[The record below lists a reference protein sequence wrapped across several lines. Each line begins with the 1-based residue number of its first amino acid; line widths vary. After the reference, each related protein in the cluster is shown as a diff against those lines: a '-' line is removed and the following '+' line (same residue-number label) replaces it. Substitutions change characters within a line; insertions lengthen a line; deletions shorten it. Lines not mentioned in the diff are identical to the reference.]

1 MRKITAEELV
11 GKGNVGKPDIPGVS
25 TAEMQRIMDEIPRE
39 VIVPA
44 FNELSDETE
53 AAIQARYTKTETDQ
67 KINEKVVAIG
77 SGDMAKGVYDPGDGG
92 VNVTVQLWN
101 CEKTG
106 SVYALTGTGAVG
118 RFRVP
123 AAWSDGDSFTVNG
136 VAVPAYCGAD
146 PADGDCVA
154 EGRWLTFVFDGSR
167 LDFNGGGGLSAS
179 KLAQATATENDVLAG
194 VPFYAGD
201 KAMKRGTLALT
212 GNVTAGAMLEGSS
225 GYASDP
231 HQKINGNIPVRGA
244 WGAHLGYGA
253 QIVVP
258 PGYHN
263 GNGVVTTKTWTKDK
277 YLYLAIQFQPGYGDP
292 MAEHAATL
300 IAIGDS
306 EPAFLAHHLGGGNSN
321 AVLDVCGAGM
331 LNINKSTG
339 KNTAEIVP
347 IAYLYDIFHGTNH
360 DPGATYTLSTGVY
373 CFRLRF

>member
-11 GKGNVGKPDIPGVS
+11 GKGNVGRPDIPGVS
-25 TAEMQRIMDEIPRE
+25 TAEMQRILDELSRE
-39 VIVPA
+39 VIIPA
-44 FNELSDETE
+44 FNELSDEAQT
-53 AAIQARYTKTETDQ
+53 ALDARYTKDETDQ
-67 KINEKVVAIG
+67 KINEKVVELG
-77 SGDMAKGVYDPGDGG
+77 SGDMAKGVYDPGNGG

-123 AAWSDGDSFTVNG
+123 AAWNDGDSFTVNG
-136 VAVPAYCGAD
+136 AAVPAYCGAD

-154 EGRWLTFVFDGSR
+154 DGRWLTFVFDGSR

-179 KLAQATATENDVLAG
+179 KLAQATATENDVLTG
-194 VPFYAGD
+194 VPFYAVD
-201 KAMKRGTLALT
+201 KTLKEGTLALT
-212 GNVTAGAMLEGSS
+212 GNVTAGAMLEGTS

-231 HQKINGNIPVRGA
+231 HQKIDGSIPVRGA

-253 QIVVP
+253 QTVVP

-263 GNGVVTTKTWTKDK
+263 GNGVVTAKTWTKDK
-277 YLYLAIQFQPGYGDP
+277 YLYLAIQFQPGYGNP
-292 MAEHAATL
+292 MAEHTATL
-300 IAIGDS
+300 IGIGDS

-360 DPGATYTLSTGVY
+360 DPGATYTLGTGVY
-373 CFRLRF
+373 CFRLR

>member
-39 VIVPA
+39 VIIPA
-44 FNELSDETE
+44 FNELSDEAQ
-53 AAIQARYTKTETDQ
+53 AALDARYTKTETDQ
-67 KINEKVVAIG
+67 KINEKVVELG
-77 SGDMAKGVYDPGDGG
+77 SGDMAKGVYDPGNGG

-123 AAWSDGDSFTVNG
+123 AAWNDGDSFTVNG
-136 VAVPAYCGAD
+136 AAVPAYCGAD

-154 EGRWLTFVFDGSR
+154 DGRWLTFVFDGSR

-179 KLAQATATENDVLAG
+179 KLAQATATENDVLTG
-194 VPFYAGD
+194 VPFYAGN
-201 KAMKRGTLALT
+201 KTLKEGTLALT
-212 GNVTAGAMLEGSS
+212 GNVTAGAMLEGTS

-231 HQKINGNIPVRGA
+231 HQKIDGSIPVRGA

-253 QIVVP
+253 QTVVP

-277 YLYLAIQFQPGYGDP
+277 YLYLAIQFQHGYGDP
-292 MAEHAATL
+292 IAEHTATL
-300 IAIGDS
+300 IAIGDL
-306 EPAFLAHHLGGGNSN
+306 EPAFLAHHLGSGNSN

-360 DPGATYTLSTGVY
+360 DPGATYTLDTGVY
-373 CFRLRF
+373 CFRLR

>member
-11 GKGNVGKPDIPGVS
+11 GKGNVGRPDIPGVS
-25 TAEMQRIMDEIPRE
+25 TAEMQRILDELSRE
-39 VIVPA
+39 VIIPA
-44 FNELSDETE
+44 FNELSDEAQT
-53 AAIQARYTKTETDQ
+53 ALDARYTKAETDQ
-67 KINEKVVAIG
+67 KINEKVVELG
-77 SGDMAKGVYDPGDGG
+77 SGDMAKGVYDPGNGG

-154 EGRWLTFVFDGSR
+154 DGRWLTFVFDGSR

-201 KAMKRGTLALT
+201 KTLKEGTLALT
-212 GNVTAGAMLEGSS
+212 GNVTAGAMLEGTS
-225 GYASDP
+225 GYASDA

-244 WGAHLGYGA
+244 WGATLAPGGSA
-253 QIVVP
+253 VVP

-263 GNGVVTTKTWTKDK
+263 GNGVVTAVGLKTVAITMYDSAGSWSYTFTGGTLVGICDIAGSAYNSEIE
-277 YLYLAIQFQPGYGDP
+277 YLHISGNTITMKWSGNGTVNRQI
-292 MAEHAATL
+292 TL
-300 IAIGDS
+300 I
-306 EPAFLAHHLGGGNSN
+306 
-321 AVLDVCGAGM
+321 
-331 LNINKSTG
+331 
-339 KNTAEIVP
+339 
-347 IAYLYDIFHGTNH
+347 YY
-360 DPGATYTLSTGVY
+360 
-373 CFRLRF
+373 

>member
-39 VIVPA
+39 VIIPA
-44 FNELSDETE
+44 FNELSDEAQT
-53 AAIQARYTKTETDQ
+53 ALDARYTKTETDQ

-77 SGDMAKGVYDPGDGG
+77 SGDMAKGVYDPGNGG

-123 AAWSDGDSFTVNG
+123 AAWNDGDSFTVNG

-154 EGRWLTFVFDGSR
+154 DGRWLTFVFDGSR

-194 VPFYAGD
+194 VPFYAGN
-201 KAMKRGTLALT
+201 KTLKHGTLALT

-263 GNGVVTTKTWTKDK
+263 GNGVVTSKTWTKDK
-277 YLYLAIQFQPGYGDP
+277 YLYLVIQFQPGYGNP

-300 IAIGDS
+300 IAMGDS
-306 EPAFLAHHLGGGNSN
+306 EPGFLAHYSGGGNSN

-347 IAYLYDIFHGTNH
+347 IAYLYDIFHQTNL
-360 DPGATYTLSTGVY
+360 DPGVTYTFGPNVY
-373 CFRLRF
+373 CFRLR

>member
-77 SGDMAKGVYDPGDGG
+77 SGDMAKGVYDPGNGG
-92 VNVTVQLWN
+92 INVTVQLWN

-201 KAMKRGTLALT
+201 KALKHGMLALT

-244 WGAHLGYGA
+244 WGAALTPGGST
-253 QIVVP
+253 VVP

-263 GNGVVTTKTWTKDK
+263 GNGVVTAKRSYTTV
-277 YLYLAIQFQPGYGDP
+277 Y
-292 MAEHAATL
+292 
-300 IAIGDS
+300 
-306 EPAFLAHHLGGGNSN
+306 LGGQTAYYTSFTYNVKANYPAIYDKLSRSNFYTVPYAWSGNCIDQASSN
-321 AVLDVCGAGM
+321 SGSCSDYVSYNANTGILTVAPQAYGQAGIFISNVLF
-331 LNINKSTG
+331 
-339 KNTAEIVP
+339 
-347 IAYLYDIFHGTNH
+347 Y
-360 DPGATYTLSTGVY
+360 VY
-373 CFRLRF
+373 MIY